1 MAKIIIIGIILSI
14 ILVLLKNF
22 NSDLFAPALVASGI
36 ILIYYSLIYFKEAF
50 TFINQI
56 VELSGVDIGLYKI
69 IFKIIGISY
78 LVEFGAGTV
87 EDMGYKSLSDKLVL
101 IGKLMVFIVS
111 MPVFYAVINLVISL
125 IK

>member
-1 MAKIIIIGIILSI
+1 MTKIIIIGIILSI
-14 ILVLLKNF
+14 ILVLLKNV

-36 ILIYYSLIYFKEAF
+36 ILIYFSLIYFKEAF
-50 TFINQI
+50 SFINQI
-56 VELSGVDIGLYKI
+56 IELSGIDVELYKI
-69 IFKIIGISY
+69 IFKIVGISY

-111 MPVFYAVINLVISL
+111 IPVFYAVINLVISL

>member
-1 MAKIIIIGIILSI
+1 MAKIVLIGIILSI

-36 ILIYYSLIYFKEAF
+36 ILIYYSLIYINEAF
-50 TFINQI
+50 SFLNQI
-56 VELSGVDIGLYKI
+56 VELTGVDVELYKI
-69 IFKIIGISY
+69 IFKIVGISY

-87 EDMGYKSLSDKLVL
+87 EDMGYKSLSDKLIL

-111 MPVFYAVINLVISL
+111 MPVFYGVINLLISL